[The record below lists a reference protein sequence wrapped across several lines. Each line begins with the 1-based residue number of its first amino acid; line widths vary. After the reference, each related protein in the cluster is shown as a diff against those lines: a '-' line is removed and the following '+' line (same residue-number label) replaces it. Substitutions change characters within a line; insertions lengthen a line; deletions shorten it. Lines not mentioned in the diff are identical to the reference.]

1 MQAATATATASAQA
15 PNGPRQNAL
24 LASLSAADFERVA
37 DALEP
42 VPMRLGDMLYEP
54 GVQLHHAY
62 FPGTA
67 VVALHY
73 VTESGASAQTT
84 GVGREGVVGIPL
96 FMGGGTTSSS
106 AVVHTAGHG
115 WRLDRHRLAQEFA
128 RGDGLRATLL
138 RYTQAVMAQIT
149 QTAACYR
156 HHSVEQ
162 QLSNWL
168 MTTLDR
174 MPDAEL
180 VMTQELLGSLLGVR
194 RESITQAASRLQEQG
209 YIRYRRGH
217 IAVTN
222 AEGLR
227 GSACECYDAVKT
239 EMARLS
245 RASVR

>member
-1 MQAATATATASAQA
+1 MLAPTAALS
-15 PNGPRQNAL
+15 PRQNQL
-24 LASLSAADFERVA
+24 LASLSTADYERVA

-54 GVQLHHAY
+54 GMQLRHAY
-62 FPGTA
+62 FPGTS

-84 GVGREGVVGIPL
+84 GVGREGVVGMPL
-96 FMGGGTTSSS
+96 YMGGGTTSSS

-115 WRLDRHRLAQEFA
+115 WRIDRHRLQQEFD
-128 RGDGLRATLL
+128 RGDTLQTALL
-138 RYTQAVMAQIT
+138 RYTQAMMTQIA

-162 QLSNWL
+162 QVSSWL
-168 MTTLDR
+168 MATLDR
-174 MPDAEL
+174 LRDGEL

-194 RESITQAASRLQEQG
+194 RESITQAAFRLQEKG

-217 IAVTN
+217 ISVTN
-222 AEGLR
+222 ANGLR
-227 GSACECYDAVKT
+227 TCACECYGVVKT
-239 EMARLS
+239 ELQRLARNDVQPG
-245 RASVR
+245 R